1 MTFPF
6 ALITALIISMTL
18 IPLAM
23 RFASQFGMV
32 DMPDPRKVHVLP
44 VPRVGGIGI
53 VLGTLASIVLW
64 LPMHGW
70 LPSFLFGS
78 IVLLGFGAW
87 DDSREIGHYVKFIGQ
102 FAAAIAV
109 VYWGGLWVMHVP
121 FLSTDVPMGIGKPF
135 TVVAIVGT
143 INAMNH
149 SDGLDGLA
157 GGESLLSLGC
167 LAYLGYTAGG
177 ADLLII
183 AGAVIG
189 GVFGFLRYNTHP
201 ARVFMGDS
209 GSQFLGFSLAV
220 LAVLLTQQ
228 VNPGLSMAI
237 PALILG
243 LPIVDILA
251 VLAQRVHGRMNWFRA
266 TKNHIHHRLLAL
278 GYRHYQAVIIIYA
291 VQAIFVFSAIA
302 FSYESDVLVLG
313 AYALG
318 CALVFALLAI
328 AERRGWRVR
337 HDNRIHGIERFVSLP
352 VARKLARL
360 PFLMVQ
366 TTLPVYLLFTSLRI
380 GPVPTDSGMAAVAMV
395 VLTLAGILLYKSSSF
410 APTLIRLGVFS
421 TGALLIYLVRHAAPE
436 VYPNLAPVTFA
447 YFVVLA
453 ISIGATISLD
463 IDAAFRTTPLDY
475 LLVALVVAAAALAR
489 GKTGGMDLGAVIM
502 QLVVLFYG
510 CELIVN
516 RSNHRWVGLLSV
528 ASLLSALVVIV
539 RFANG

>member
-6 ALITALIISMTL
+6 ALLTALVISMVL
-18 IPLAM
+18 IPVMM
-23 RFASQFGMV
+23 RYASQLGML
-32 DMPDPRKVHVLP
+32 DMPDPRKIHASP

-53 VLGTLASIVLW
+53 VVGALASILLW
-64 LPMHGW
+64 SPVKGW
-70 LPSFLFGS
+70 LPSFVFGS
-78 IVLLGFGAW
+78 IVLLVFGAW
-87 DDSREIGHYVKFIGQ
+87 DDRRELGHYVKFIGQ
-102 FAAAIAV
+102 FIAAIAI
-109 VYWGGLWVMHVP
+109 VYWGGLWVVHLP
-121 FLSTDVPMGIGKPF
+121 FLSFDIPAAIGKPF
-135 TVVAIVGT
+135 TAVAIVGM

-167 LAYLGYTAGG
+167 LAYLGYAAGG

-209 GSQFLGFSLAV
+209 GSQFLGFSLGV

-243 LPIVDILA
+243 LPIIDILA

-291 VQAIFVFSAIA
+291 VQAVFVFSAIA

-318 CALVFALLAI
+318 CALVFTLLAL
-328 AERRGWRVR
+328 AERRGWRVT
-337 HDNRIHGIERFVSLP
+337 HDNRIHGIERLVTLP
-352 VARKLARL
+352 MVRKLTRL
-360 PFLMVQ
+360 PFLVVQ

-380 GPVPTDSGMAAVAMV
+380 GSVPADSGMAAVAMV
-395 VLTLAGILLYKSSSF
+395 AFTLAGILLYKSSSI

-436 VYPNLAPVTFA
+436 VYPNLAPVTLA

-453 ISIGATISLD
+453 IAIGATISLD
-463 IDAAFRTTPLDY
+463 TDAAFRTTPLDY

-489 GKTGGMDLGAVIM
+489 GKTGGVDLGAVIM

-516 RSNHRWVGLLSV
+516 RSNHRWVGLLSF

-539 RFANG
+539 RFTNG

>member
-6 ALITALIISMTL
+6 ALLTALVISMVL
-18 IPLAM
+18 IPVMM
-23 RFASQFGMV
+23 RFASQLGML
-32 DMPDPRKVHVLP
+32 DMPDPRKIHASP

-53 VLGTLASIVLW
+53 VVGALASILLW
-64 LPMHGW
+64 LPVKGW
-70 LPSFLFGS
+70 LPSFVFGS
-78 IVLLGFGAW
+78 IVLLVFGAW
-87 DDSREIGHYVKFIGQ
+87 DDRRELGHYVKFIGQ
-102 FAAAIAV
+102 FIAATAI
-109 VYWGGLWVMHVP
+109 VYWGGLWVVHLP
-121 FLSTDVPMGIGKPF
+121 LFSFEIPAAIGKPF
-135 TVVAIVGT
+135 TAIAIVGM

-167 LAYLGYTAGG
+167 LAYLGYAAGG

-243 LPIVDILA
+243 LPIIDILA

-291 VQAIFVFSAIA
+291 VQAVFVFSAIA

-318 CALVFALLAI
+318 CALVFALLAV

-337 HDNRIHGIERFVSLP
+337 HDNRIHGLSRLVSLP
-352 VARKLARL
+352 VARKLARM
-360 PFLMVQ
+360 PFLVVQ

-380 GPVPTDSGMAAVAMV
+380 GSVPADSGAAAVMMV
-395 VLTLAGILLYKSSSF
+395 GLTLAGILLYKSSSF

-436 VYPNLAPVTFA
+436 VYPNLAPVTFV

-453 ISIGATISLD
+453 IAIGATISLD
-463 IDAAFRTTPLDY
+463 TDAAFRTTPLDY

-489 GKTGGMDLGAVIM
+489 GKTGGIDLGAVIM

-516 RSNHRWVGLLSV
+516 RSNRRWVGLLSL
-528 ASLLSALVVIV
+528 ASLLSALVVIL
-539 RFANG
+539 RFTNG

>member
-1 MTFPF
+1 VTFPF
-6 ALITALIISMTL
+6 ALLTALVISMVL
-18 IPLAM
+18 IPVMM
-23 RFASQFGMV
+23 RYASQLGML
-32 DMPDPRKVHVLP
+32 DMPDPRKIHSSP

-53 VLGTLASIVLW
+53 VVGALASILLW
-64 LPMHGW
+64 SPVKGW
-70 LPSFLFGS
+70 LPSFVFGS
-78 IVLLGFGAW
+78 IVLLVFGAW
-87 DDSREIGHYVKFIGQ
+87 DDRRELGHYVKFIGQ
-102 FAAAIAV
+102 FIAAIAI
-109 VYWGGLWVMHVP
+109 VYWGGLWVVHLP
-121 FLSTDVPMGIGKPF
+121 FLSFDIPAAIGKPF
-135 TVVAIVGT
+135 TAVAIVGM

-167 LAYLGYTAGG
+167 LAYLGYAAGG

-209 GSQFLGFSLAV
+209 GSQFLGFSLGV

-243 LPIVDILA
+243 LPIIDILA
-251 VLAQRVHGRMNWFRA
+251 VLAQRVHGRVNWFRA

-291 VQAIFVFSAIA
+291 VQAVFVFSAIA

-318 CALVFALLAI
+318 CALVFTFLAL
-328 AERRGWRVR
+328 AERRGWRVT
-337 HDNRIHGIERFVSLP
+337 HDNRIHGIERLVTLP
-352 VARKLARL
+352 VVRKLTRL
-360 PFLMVQ
+360 PFLVVQ

-380 GPVPTDSGMAAVAMV
+380 GSVPADSGMAAVAMV
-395 VLTLAGILLYKSSSF
+395 AFTLAGILLYKSSSI

-436 VYPNLAPVTFA
+436 VYPNLAPVTLA

-453 ISIGATISLD
+453 IAIGATISLD
-463 IDAAFRTTPLDY
+463 TDAAFRTTPLDY

-489 GKTGGMDLGAVIM
+489 GKAGGVDLGAVIM

-516 RSNHRWVGLLSV
+516 RSNHRWVGLLSF

-539 RFANG
+539 RFTNG

>member
-6 ALITALIISMTL
+6 ALLTALVISMVL
-18 IPLAM
+18 IPVMM
-23 RFASQFGMV
+23 RYASQLGML
-32 DMPDPRKVHVLP
+32 DMPDPRKIHSSP

-53 VLGTLASIVLW
+53 VVGALASILLW
-64 LPMHGW
+64 SPVKGW
-70 LPSFLFGS
+70 LPSFVFGS
-78 IVLLGFGAW
+78 IVLLVFGAW
-87 DDSREIGHYVKFIGQ
+87 DDRRELGHYVKFIGQ
-102 FAAAIAV
+102 FIAAIAI
-109 VYWGGLWVMHVP
+109 VYWGGLWVVHLP
-121 FLSTDVPMGIGKPF
+121 FLSFDIPAAIGKPF
-135 TVVAIVGT
+135 TAVAIVGM

-167 LAYLGYTAGG
+167 LAYLGYAAGG

-209 GSQFLGFSLAV
+209 GSQFLGFSLGV

-243 LPIVDILA
+243 LPIIDILA
-251 VLAQRVHGRMNWFRA
+251 VLAQRVHGRVNWFRA

-291 VQAIFVFSAIA
+291 VQAVFVFSAIA

-318 CALVFALLAI
+318 CALVFTFLAL
-328 AERRGWRVR
+328 AERRGWRVT
-337 HDNRIHGIERFVSLP
+337 HDNRIHGIERLVTLP
-352 VARKLARL
+352 VVRKLTRL
-360 PFLMVQ
+360 PFLVVQ

-380 GPVPTDSGMAAVAMV
+380 GSVPADSGMAAVAMV
-395 VLTLAGILLYKSSSF
+395 AFTLAGILLYKSSSI

-436 VYPNLAPVTFA
+436 VYPNLAPVTLA

-453 ISIGATISLD
+453 IAIGATISLD
-463 IDAAFRTTPLDY
+463 TDAAFRTTPLDY

-489 GKTGGMDLGAVIM
+489 GKAGGVDLGAVIM

-516 RSNHRWVGLLSV
+516 RSNHRWVGLLSF

-539 RFANG
+539 RFTNG